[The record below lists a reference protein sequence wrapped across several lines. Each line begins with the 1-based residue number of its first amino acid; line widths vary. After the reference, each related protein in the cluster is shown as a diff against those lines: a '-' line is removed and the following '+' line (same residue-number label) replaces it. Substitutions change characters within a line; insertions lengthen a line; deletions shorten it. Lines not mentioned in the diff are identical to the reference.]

1 MNNLLVIINLLCY
14 IWVRKKKVYKMDWLF
29 DLFAK
34 PSVGQQVL
42 ALSLTAAIGIMLG
55 KVKVKGVSLGGA
67 GALFVGILLGHIGM
81 RIEPSVLHFMQEFG
95 LILFVYT
102 IGMQVG
108 PGFIDSIKRHGLV
121 LNILAVSIV
130 LLGVLATVLIY
141 FTTNMH
147 DNVPVLIGMLCG
159 AVTNTP
165 SLGAA
170 NSALSAA
177 GVDAS
182 LTGVGYAV
190 AYPFGVIGIILVMI
204 LVRIFFRQKPDTAAA
219 EYQKE
224 IAEQSKEIVS
234 CTLRVDNAN
243 LVGCKIKDIPGLTS
257 SGAVVTRHARDQ
269 VINMPKGDMTLELH
283 DLVHVV
289 GMPDAIESLQKIIG
303 EKQETPIT
311 LQKSNLAVKTI
322 LVTNKKILGKS
333 IQQLALNDRFGVTVS
348 RVTRGGFK
356 FTGRL
361 DIRVKFADKLLV
373 VGTPESISAAA
384 KELGDSLTALD
395 HPEIL
400 PAFLGIFLGV
410 IVGSIPLAIPGMPT
424 PLKLGLAGG
433 PLIVAIILS
442 RKRKIGP
449 LNFFMANS
457 ANLMLRELG
466 ITIFLSCVGLNAG
479 IKFFD
484 VLLNGDG
491 FYYMAL
497 SAIITF
503 FPLMIVAIVG
513 KAVFKVN
520 YLSLCGVLAGATT
533 DPPALAFANGL
544 SNSEATN
551 VGYASVYPLTML
563 LRILSG
569 QVLAILLIS

>member
-1 MNNLLVIINLLCY
+1 
-14 IWVRKKKVYKMDWLF
+14 MDWLI
-29 DLFAK
+29 DLFTN

-42 ALSLTAAIGIMLG
+42 VLSLTAAIGIMVG
-55 KVKVKGVSLGGA
+55 KIKVKGVSLGGA
-67 GALFVGILLGHIGM
+67 GALFVGILVGHIGM

-121 LNILAVSIV
+121 LNILAVCIV

-141 FTTNMH
+141 FATDMH

-170 NSALSAA
+170 NSALTAA

-182 LTGVGYAV
+182 MAGVGYAV

-204 LVRIFFRQKPDTAAA
+204 LVRVFFKQKPDAAAA

-234 CTLRVDNAN
+234 CTLRVDNIN

-257 SGAVVTRHARDQ
+257 TGAVVTRFARDQ
-269 VINMPKGDMTLELH
+269 VVNMPKDDMTLALG

-289 GMPDAIESLQKIIG
+289 GMPDAIENLQKIIG
-303 EKQETPIT
+303 EKQPSPIT

-333 IQQLALNDRFGVTVS
+333 IKQLALNDRFGVTVS

-361 DIRVKFADKLLV
+361 DIRVKFADKLQV
-373 VGTPESISAAA
+373 VGTPESIAAAA

-400 PAFLGIFLGV
+400 PAFLGILLGV
-410 IVGSIPLAIPGMPT
+410 IVGSIPVAIPGMPT

-433 PLIVAIILS
+433 PLIVAIVLS
-442 RKRKIGP
+442 RKRKMGP

-491 FYYMAL
+491 FYYMVL

-503 FPLMIVAIVG
+503 FPLMTVAIVG

-551 VGYASVYPLTML
+551 IGYASVYPLTML